1 MIAHEESVRLSDY
14 CFDVCAALQATIQEE
29 NTDHLSEFAKSAL
42 QDVGRCVH
50 SCFSCPCPCLNCNS
64 RIMREIERTVR
75 TGASMP
81 GISYDKDK
89 IEGKKLEI
97 QRIIDVL
104 NRQSS
109 TADGNGGG
117 DERAFQSL
125 SLDSHS
131 ATTTSVPENGKSQ
144 PRVPRS
150 CIER

>member
-1 MIAHEESVRLSDY
+1 
-14 CFDVCAALQATIQEE
+14 
-29 NTDHLSEFAKSAL
+29 
-42 QDVGRCVH
+42 
-50 SCFSCPCPCLNCNS
+50 
-64 RIMREIERTVR
+64 MREIERTVG

-81 GISYDKDK
+81 GIGYDKDK

-109 TADGNGGG
+109 SADGNGGG
-117 DERAFQSL
+117 DERALQSL

-131 ATTTSVPENGKSQ
+131 AATRSVPENGKSQ